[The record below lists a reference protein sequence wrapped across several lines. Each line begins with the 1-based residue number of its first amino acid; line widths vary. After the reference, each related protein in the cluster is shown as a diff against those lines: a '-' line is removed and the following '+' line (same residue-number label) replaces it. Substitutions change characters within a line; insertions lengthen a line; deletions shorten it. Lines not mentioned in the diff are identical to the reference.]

1 MAWIAIVPPSPRH
14 PHERYQVRYQ
24 DGRRQR
30 SAGIFPTM
38 RRAEAEQRALERVGR
53 EQLPRPIEPDPVK
66 ARTLFGQYVT
76 AKWWPAWKDQHPSS
90 EYGTRKKVEKRILP
104 PFGDIPLGEL
114 DPSTIGR
121 WKAAMVAEGL
131 KPRTVNTYLSLLGTI
146 LNAAV
151 DDDYLTRS
159 PLVRK
164 SGAGRTAA
172 TRNQP
177 VPRREVW
184 LAREQLD
191 RLAAAIDPRYRALV
205 LVAALTGMRWG
216 ELVALRWD
224 DPRFDQ
230 PLNDGAVVG
239 PGRLRITRSI
249 SDPRRGGRVVEKGP
263 KTEAG
268 KRVIALDQET
278 IHAFLA
284 HRELVGGGAYDR
296 MFTSPGG
303 SRGPAGTLANNN
315 FARVWKR
322 ALVKAE
328 LAHLWPEYGGL
339 HFHDLRHTH
348 ATWLIARRVPMIAV
362 AGRLGHANAVVTM
375 MVYAHVDKL
384 VDRGLLTADELGLAE
399 PIPGSVVEL
408 APRAG

>member
-1 MAWIAIVPPSPRH
+1 
-14 PHERYQVRYQ
+14 
-24 DGRRQR
+24 
-30 SAGIFPTM
+30 
-38 RRAEAEQRALERVGR
+38 
-53 EQLPRPIEPDPVK
+53 
-66 ARTLFGQYVT
+66 
-76 AKWWPAWKDQHPSS
+76 
-90 EYGTRKKVEKRILP
+90 
-104 PFGDIPLGEL
+104 
-114 DPSTIGR
+114 
-121 WKAAMVAEGL
+121 
-131 KPRTVNTYLSLLGTI
+131 VNTYLSLLGTI

-151 DDDYLTRS
+151 DDDYLARS

-164 SGAGRTAA
+164 SGAGRTTA

-184 LAREQLD
+184 LLREQLD
-191 RLAAAIDPRYRALV
+191 RLVEAIDSRYRALV

-224 DPRFDQ
+224 DPRLDQ
-230 PLNDGAVVG
+230 PLDDGAVLG
-239 PGRLRITRSI
+239 PGRLRIARAI
-249 SDPRRGGRVVEKGP
+249 SDPRRTGRGVEKGP

-278 IHAFLA
+278 VQVFLA
-284 HRELVGGGAYDR
+284 HRALVGGGPYDR
-296 MFTSPGG
+296 IFTSPGG
-303 SRGPAGTLANNN
+303 SRGPAGTVARNN
-315 FARVWKR
+315 FHRVWKR
-322 ALVKAE
+322 ALAKAE

-348 ATWLIARRVPMIAV
+348 ATWLVAQRVPMIAV

-384 VDRGLLTADELGLAE
+384 VDRGLLTVDELGLTASM
-399 PIPGSVVEL
+399 PAPVVKL

>member
-1 MAWIAIVPPSPRH
+1 MAWIAIVPPSARH

-24 DGRRQR
+24 DGTRQR
-30 SAGIFPTM
+30 SAGIFPTL
-38 RRAEAEQRALERVGR
+38 RRAEAERRAIARKGR
-53 EQLPRPIEPDPVK
+53 EQLSAPTEPDPAK
-66 ARTLFGQYVT
+66 ARTLVGEYVT
-76 AKWWPAWKDQHPSS
+76 TRWWPAWKDQHPAS

-104 PFGDIPLGEL
+104 TFGNLPLGEL

-131 KPRTVNTYLSLLGTI
+131 TPRTVNTYLSLLGTI

-151 DDDYLTRS
+151 DDDYLARS
-159 PLVRK
+159 PLLRK

-184 LAREQLD
+184 
-191 RLAAAIDPRYRALV
+191 
-205 LVAALTGMRWG
+205 
-216 ELVALRWD
+216 
-224 DPRFDQ
+224 
-230 PLNDGAVVG
+230 
-239 PGRLRITRSI
+239 RLRIARAI
-249 SDPRRGGRVVEKGP
+249 SDPRRTGRVVEKGP

-278 IHAFLA
+278 VQALLA

-296 MFTSPGG
+296 IFTSPGG
-303 SRGPAGTLANNN
+303 SRGPSGTLAHNN
-315 FARVWKR
+315 FIRVWKQ

-348 ATWLIARRVPMIAV
+348 ATWLIAQRVPIIAV

-384 VDRGLLTADELGLAE
+384 VDRGLLTVDELGVTASA
-399 PIPGSVVEL
+399 PAPVVTL

>member
-1 MAWIAIVPPSPRH
+1 MAWIIVVPPSARH
-14 PHERYQVRYQ
+14 PQVRFQVCYQ
-24 DGRRQR
+24 EGKRHR
-30 SAGIFPTM
+30 SAGIFLTE
-38 RRAEAEQRALERVGR
+38 RRALAEKRALEHRDR
-53 EQLPRPIEPDPVK
+53 EVLPRLAEPSPAK
-66 ARTLFGQYVT
+66 ARTLFGEYVT
-76 AKWWPAWKDQHPSS
+76 TKWWPAWKDQHPSS
-90 EYGTRKKVEKRILP
+90 EYGTRMKVEKRILR
-104 PFGDIPLGEL
+104 PFGDLPMADL
-114 DPSTIGR
+114 DASTIGA

-131 KPRTVNTYLSLLGTI
+131 RPRTVNTYLSLLGTI

-151 DDDYLTRS
+151 DDDYLARS
-159 PLVRK
+159 PLLRK
-164 SGAGRTAA
+164 SGAGRAA
-172 TRNQP
+172 VTRNQP

-184 LAREQLD
+184 LLREQLD

-224 DPRFDQ
+224 DPRFDL
-230 PLNDGAVVG
+230 PLDDGAVRG
-239 PGRLRITRSI
+239 PGRLRIARAI
-249 SDPRRGGRVVEKGP
+249 SDPRRTGRGVEKGP

-278 IHAFLA
+278 VQALLA
-284 HRELVGGGAYDR
+284 HRELVGGGSYDR
-296 MFTSPGG
+296 IFTSPGG
-303 SRGPAGTLANNN
+303 SRGPAGMLAGNN

-328 LAHLWPEYGGL
+328 LAHLWLEYGGL

-348 ATWLIARRVPMIAV
+348 ATWLIAQRVPMIAV

-384 VDRGLLTADELGLAE
+384 VDRGLLTVDELGLAA
-399 PIPGSVVEL
+399 PVPAPVVEL

>member
-24 DGRRQR
+24 DGTHQR
-30 SAGIFPTM
+30 SAGIFPTL
-38 RRAEAEQRALERVGR
+38 RRAEAERRAIERTGR
-53 EQLPRPIEPDPVK
+53 QPLPCWTEPDPAK
-66 ARTLFGQYVT
+66 AQTLFGEYVT
-76 AKWWPAWKDQHPSS
+76 TRWWPAWKDQHPTS
-90 EYGTRKKVEKRILP
+90 EYGTRKKVEKRILSA
-104 PFGDIPLGEL
+104 FGDVPLGEL

-131 KPRTVNTYLSLLGTI
+131 TARTVNTYLSLLGTI

-151 DDDYLTRS
+151 DDDYLARS
-159 PLVRK
+159 PLLRK

-184 LAREQLD
+184 LLREQLD
-191 RLAAAIDPRYRALV
+191 RLAEAIDPRYRALV
-205 LVAALTGMRWG
+205 LVAALTGIRWG
-216 ELVALRWD
+216 ELIALRWD

-230 PLNDGAVVG
+230 PLDDGAVRG
-239 PGRLRITRSI
+239 PGRLRIARAI
-249 SDPRRGGRVVEKGP
+249 SDPRRTGHVIEKGP

-268 KRVIALDQET
+268 KRVIALDRET
-278 IHAFLA
+278 VQAFLA
-284 HRELVGGGAYDR
+284 HRELVGGGPYDR
-296 MFTSPGG
+296 IFTSPGG
-303 SRGPAGTLANNN
+303 SRGPAGTLVHRN
-315 FARVWKR
+315 FIRVWKR

-348 ATWLIARRVPMIAV
+348 ATWLIAQRVPMIAV

-384 VDRGLLTADELGLAE
+384 VDRGLLTVDELGLAT
-399 PIPGSVVEL
+399 PVPAPVMSL

>member
-1 MAWIAIVPPSPRH
+1 MVMAWIAIVPPSARH

-24 DGRRQR
+24 DGKRQR
-30 SAGIFPTM
+30 SAGIFPTP
-38 RRAEAEQRALERVGR
+38 RRAEAERRALERAGR
-53 EQLPRPIEPDPVK
+53 EPLPHSTEPDPAK
-66 ARTLFGQYVT
+66 ARTLFGEYVT
-76 AKWWPAWKDQHPSS
+76 TRWWPAWRDQHPAS
-90 EYGTRKKVEKRILP
+90 EYATRKKVEKRLLP
-104 PFGDIPLGEL
+104 TFGDIPLREL

-131 KPRTVNTYLSLLGTI
+131 TARTVNTYLSLLGTI

-151 DDDYLTRS
+151 DDDYLARS
-159 PLVRK
+159 PLLRK
-164 SGAGRTAA
+164 SGTGRTAA

-184 LAREQLD
+184 LLREQLD
-191 RLAAAIDPRYRALV
+191 RLAEAI
-205 LVAALTGMRWG
+205 
-216 ELVALRWD
+216 

-230 PLNDGAVVG
+230 PLDDGAVRG
-239 PGRLRITRSI
+239 PGRLRIARAI
-249 SDPRRGGRVVEKGP
+249 SDPRRTGRVVEKGP

-278 IHAFLA
+278 IQALLA

-296 MFTSPGG
+296 IFTSPGG
-303 SRGPAGTLANNN
+303 SRGPSGTLAHNN
-315 FARVWKR
+315 FVRVWKR
-322 ALVKAE
+322 ALAKAE

-348 ATWLIARRVPMIAV
+348 ATWLIAQRVPMIAV

-384 VDRGLLTADELGLAE
+384 VDRGLLTVDELGLAA
-399 PIPGSVVEL
+399 PVPAPVVEL

>member
-1 MAWIAIVPPSPRH
+1 MAWIAIVPPSARH

-24 DGRRQR
+24 DGTRQR

-38 RRAEAEQRALERVGR
+38 RRAEAERRAIERKGR
-53 EQLPRPIEPDPVK
+53 EQLPHPTEPDPTK
-66 ARTLFGQYVT
+66 ARTLVGEYVT
-76 AKWWPAWKDQHPSS
+76 TKWWPAWKDQHPAA

-104 PFGDIPLGEL
+104 IFGNLPLGEL

-131 KPRTVNTYLSLLGTI
+131 TPRTVNTYLSLLGTI

-151 DDDYLTRS
+151 DDDYLARS
-159 PLVRK
+159 PLLRK

-184 LAREQLD
+184 LLREQLD
-191 RLAAAIDPRYRALV
+191 RLADAIQPRYRALV

-230 PLNDGAVVG
+230 PLDDGAVRG
-239 PGRLRITRSI
+239 PGRLRIARAI
-249 SDPRRGGRVVEKGP
+249 SDPRRTGRGVEKGP

-278 IHAFLA
+278 VQALLA

-296 MFTSPGG
+296 IFTSPGG
-303 SRGPAGTLANNN
+303 SRGPSGTLAHNN
-315 FARVWKR
+315 FIRVWKR
-322 ALVKAE
+322 ALAKAE

-348 ATWLIARRVPMIAV
+348 ATWLIAQRVPMIAV

-384 VDRGLLTADELGLAE
+384 VDRRLLTVDELGLTA
-399 PIPGSVVEL
+399 PVSAPVVTL